1 MAAETDRYIEIGMT
15 ALRDPA
21 TGAFEEP
28 VPLFIRAS
36 GKADTEEQKMI
47 DGIGNV
53 LADMMKRYVSGC
65 RKAGVAV

>member
-1 MAAETDRYIEIGMT
+1 
-15 ALRDPA
+15 
-21 TGAFEEP
+21 
-28 VPLFIRAS
+28 
-36 GKADTEEQKMI
+36 MI